1 MPESVDTVVVG
12 GGQAGLSMSHYLSQ
26 SGREH
31 VVLERGR
38 VAERWH
44 SERWESLAFQFPN
57 AMLRLPGQVYTGDE
71 PGSFMGREGVARF
84 VTDYAVRI
92 AAPLRCGI
100 NVTSLRPTDE
110 GRFLLQAGQTLMK
123 ATNVVIATGP
133 YQLPSIPSCSASLPL
148 SVHQVTANRY
158 TRPSDLP
165 PGNVLVVG
173 SGGSGCQIAEDLR
186 EAGRKVFYSIRRHRR
201 MPRRYRGRDLGWW
214 LEESGMTEYTSE
226 GMPPEW
232 RNTRA
237 PLMTGVRG
245 GRTVD
250 LRQIAREGVTLLGS
264 LLDAVDGRL
273 HFATDLNAN
282 LKAGDESFVQFVKT
296 IDAFIDGAGRA
307 MPREEGFDPYL
318 REIPEPLREVDILDM
333 RAANIT
339 AVVWATGYSFDFG
352 WIDCPVFDDRGAPAQ
367 HRGVTAVPGLYFL
380 GLPRMHKVKSAF
392 LWGVGEDASYL
403 ADHIATRMRAEGGT
417 TEGQEG

>member
-1 MPESVDTVVVG
+1 
-12 GGQAGLSMSHYLSQ
+12 
-26 SGREH
+26 
-31 VVLERGR
+31 
-38 VAERWH
+38 
-44 SERWESLAFQFPN
+44 
-57 AMLRLPGQVYTGDE
+57 
-71 PGSFMGREGVARF
+71 
-84 VTDYAVRI
+84 
-92 AAPLRCGI
+92 
-100 NVTSLRPTDE
+100 
-110 GRFLLQAGQTLMK
+110 
-123 ATNVVIATGP
+123 
-133 YQLPSIPSCSASLPL
+133 
-148 SVHQVTANRY
+148 
-158 TRPSDLP
+158 
-165 PGNVLVVG
+165 
-173 SGGSGCQIAEDLR
+173 
-186 EAGRKVFYSIRRHRR
+186 
-201 MPRRYRGRDLGWW
+201 
-214 LEESGMTEYTSE
+214 MTEYTSE

-245 GRTVD
+245 GSTVD
-250 LRQIAREGVTLLGS
+250 LRQIAREGITLLGS

-296 IDAFIDGAGRA
+296 IDAFIDSAGTA

-318 REIPEPLREVDILDM
+318 SEIPEPLREIDTLDM

-352 WIDCPVFDDRGAPAQ
+352 WIDCPVFDERGAPAQ

-403 ADHIATRMRAEGGT
+403 ADHIATRMR
-417 TEGQEG
+417 TEGRHDGGPRGVTLSIYEFAYRY